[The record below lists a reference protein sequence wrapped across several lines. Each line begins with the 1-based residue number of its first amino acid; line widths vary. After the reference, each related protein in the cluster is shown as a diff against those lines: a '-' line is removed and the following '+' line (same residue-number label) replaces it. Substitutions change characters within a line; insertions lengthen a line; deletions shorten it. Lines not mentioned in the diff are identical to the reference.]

1 MHITIS
7 QLKVNLNFQ
16 LESWFK
22 TGAAKKPQGQRPT
35 STLTARPTSESDI
48 VDPDDDYLKMIETM
62 SEKEINVKIEELLV
76 TQTNY
81 ILLKKKYLTETFLE

>member
-1 MHITIS
+1 MLNLQGITIFF
-7 QLKVNLNFQ
+7 NFQ

-22 TGAAKKPQGQRPT
+22 SGAAKKPQGQRPT
-35 STLTARPTSESDI
+35 STLTARPNSETDM

-76 TQTNY
+76 
-81 ILLKKKYLTETFLE
+81 ETPNFHSI